1 MIDSQSHVHAHE
13 MAPFVTPDTHEQ
25 VLQKQQHYHQQQLLL
40 SPKGVASTRPNIN
53 QAWSPERRQQP
64 NSVHERPPLPSP
76 EAFVDLGRTGA
87 GAAAGEFGTSDGA
100 RQWEW
105 DPYDCKSPP
114 VHPLANTREFYRCFP
129 ARRLQSA
136 GSRRRRSLPSGANQ
150 GARSPSAT
158 PSTASR
164 TCQGIHSVSPPSR
177 HRDQR
182 AASAP
187 APRVEWG
194 GDGNNDNGS
203 GEIATRERARASS
216 AYQQRQQQR
225 RAVHDAV
232 GTDYVPFDHDH
243 GGAIYRVHDAD
254 ADANPTAAAMWQ
266 TVDAAASFDP
276 GASNCNA
283 SGPSHGAPLS
293 LSLPPTQPLFHG
305 ANTGGDRRNNSV
317 ARSGREG
324 DNNDDETGRDWHDD
338 ASPAASMRAAERHD
352 AISTEREDGS
362 KDCYSR
368 QTSVH
373 ASIHTATSTIV
384 PTADKPSMPVP
395 RNQRSSR
402 AGLRTTPV
410 VAATTSSTATPQPS
424 APAPNA
430 NVCDQRQCR
439 HHRSSS
445 ARASDRRRDGKT
457 GPSTANPAKN
467 GSTPR
472 GATTPSTIL
481 MSSAESWVEGGIFEG
496 GRRKMTNE
504 AVTRT
509 RETATA
515 RRHRGIHEPRHANR
529 DGGGGGVDGGAGS
542 SSSFV
547 PGCGPAASADRHKFL
562 HASCTSADRQ
572 FLRRMYAR
580 T

>member
-13 MAPFVTPDTHEQ
+13 IAPFVTPDTHEQ

-40 SPKGVASTRPNIN
+40 SPKGVASTRPNVN

-64 NSVHERPPLPSP
+64 NSVHKRPPLPSP
-76 EAFVDLGRTGA
+76 EAFVDLGRMGA
-87 GAAAGEFGTSDGA
+87 GAAAEEFGTSDGA

-114 VHPLANTREFYRCFP
+114 VHPLANTCEFYRCFP

-232 GTDYVPFDHDH
+232 GTDSVPFDHDH

-395 RNQRSSR
+395 RHQRSSR

-496 GRRKMTNE
+496 GRRRMTNE

-547 PGCGPAASADRHKFL
+547 PGGGPAASTDRHKFL